1 VSRVPLL
8 LVLALATAVVL
19 APVRPAADVLFD
31 YHGGNAVVGKV
42 AVCVYN
48 RTDYSNT
55 GPWGPNYVY
64 KCRGVFTLWQ
74 VRKWI
79 YGCRR
84 PNHAVGLGDRALVF
98 YSTVIARGDEV
109 AVDKWA
115 LYQMH
120 NVTAFGADWVNAPRP
135 APPVPR
141 EVSLFEWCF
150 T

>member
-1 VSRVPLL
+1 MRRLPFLMLL
-8 LVLALATAVVL
+8 AAAATTTLFVAY
-19 APVRPAADVLFD
+19 PMADTLFD
-31 YHGGNAVVGKV
+31 YYDGNIVVGKV

-48 RTDYSNT
+48 HTDYSNT

-74 VRKWI
+74 VRKLI

-98 YSTVIARGDEV
+98 YNTVIARDGEV
-109 AVDKWA
+109 AVDRWA
-115 LYQMH
+115 LYQIH
-120 NVTAFGADWVNAPRP
+120 NVTAFWYNWVNAPRP

-141 EVSLFEWCF
+141 EISLFEWCF